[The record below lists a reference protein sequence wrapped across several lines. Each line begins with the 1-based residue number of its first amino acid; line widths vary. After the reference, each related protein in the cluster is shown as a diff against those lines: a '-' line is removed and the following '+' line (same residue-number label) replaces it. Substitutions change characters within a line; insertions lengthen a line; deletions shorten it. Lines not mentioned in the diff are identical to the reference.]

1 MGGEDAFLA
10 IPFRDLLSISSTKW
24 GKKMSARSVGTWELA
39 SSHHYQCADGLVY
52 GWYLLYLAREL
63 PVHNSSFYFDFR

>member
-1 MGGEDAFLA
+1 
-10 IPFRDLLSISSTKW
+10 
-24 GKKMSARSVGTWELA
+24 MSARSVGTWELA

>member
-1 MGGEDAFLA
+1 MHSLLFLFVICYRLVAQNGE
-10 IPFRDLLSISSTKW
+10 
-24 GKKMSARSVGTWELA
+24 KKLSARSVGTWELA